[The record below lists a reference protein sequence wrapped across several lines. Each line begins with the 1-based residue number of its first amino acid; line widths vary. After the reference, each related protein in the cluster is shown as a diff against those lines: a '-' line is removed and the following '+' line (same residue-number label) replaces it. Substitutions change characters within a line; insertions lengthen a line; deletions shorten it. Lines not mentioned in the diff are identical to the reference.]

1 MLKQE
6 RHTAKLSPMDRVFT
20 RAVPVYAFAP
30 FWKINHLVNLPE
42 DDPNMFFYEMKMNS
56 KLECLIS

>member
-6 RHTAKLSPMDRVFT
+6 RHTAQLCPMDRVLT

-30 FWKINHLVNLPE
+30 FWKINQSTYL
-42 DDPNMFFYEMKMNS
+42 KMTQMCYFI
-56 KLECLIS
+56 K

>member
-6 RHTAKLSPMDRVFT
+6 RHTAQLSSMDRVFT

-42 DDPNMFFYEMKMNS
+42 DDPNMLFYKLIMNS
-56 KLECLIS
+56 KLEYLTS

>member
-6 RHTAKLSPMDRVFT
+6 RHTSKLSPMDGVFT

-30 FWKINHLVNLPE
+30 LWKINHLVNLPE
-42 DDPNMFFYEMKMNS
+42 DDPNMFFYKMKMNS
-56 KLECLIS
+56 KLEYLIS